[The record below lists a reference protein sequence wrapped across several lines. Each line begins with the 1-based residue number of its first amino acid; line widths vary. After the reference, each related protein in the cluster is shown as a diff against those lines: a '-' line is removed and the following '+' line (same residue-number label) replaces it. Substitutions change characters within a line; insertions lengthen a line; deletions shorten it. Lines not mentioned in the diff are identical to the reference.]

1 MWWFLLGC
9 FIGSGANKL
18 SEDLDGDGFSP
29 FDGDCNDNLAEIY
42 PGAIEVCDGIDND
55 CDDKIDEEDESLD
68 WNTAVKFYFDEDQ
81 DGFGAL
87 GAMEEACYRP
97 HGMVDNFDDCD
108 DGDPLINPNGVE
120 ICDDID
126 NDCDGLLDGNDD
138 SVNLSVLNLFYLDE
152 DGDGYGDPTQSVEI
166 CDGEDGYVENAD
178 DCDDSNRAVFL
189 DAPELCDEVDNDCD
203 GLKDALDDDLL
214 DGTLT
219 YLDADGDAYGDPATE
234 LNECTIATGRIVS
247 GGDCNDRNAAVHPN
261 APDTWYDG
269 VDSDCGGE
277 NDFDADGDGYET
289 AIYGGDDCDDD
300 EFTIH
305 PNATEQCD
313 NIDSDCDG
321 LTKDPESIDATT
333 YHPDADGDGLG
344 DPNIQQSHCD
354 PYLDWVTND
363 DDCDDTDEA
372 VLSFSEW
379 YPDIDGDG
387 YGTGSGSTPACTPPD
402 TYYVQLDGDC
412 NDGNSEVYPGAV
424 EIRTDG
430 IDQNCDGVDAVWVR
444 MRMGG
449 EAGCAI
455 DTEDK
460 FACWGP
466 SEVTNI
472 PMHMQGV
479 EVLDVSTFD
488 DHACAVLLTGEV
500 ECWGDDWYNQSY
512 PPNLNFESVEL
523 TSRGSCGLLTN
534 GSVTCWGYD
543 TYGLVSDAPSGVF
556 TELEGTTSSMCG
568 LRPNGSVACWGYYDF
583 VPNQTYDVFTYVG
596 NSGCGIDTSGQ
607 LSCWGALAATEPD
620 PSFGPFVDVTTR
632 LASNSSATCVI
643 DNSQAAFCWGYS
655 TYESEPPFNFV
666 DLEFTKDWVF
676 GLTTSGEVVYW
687 PGSNGSGSWG
697 TW

>member
-1 MWWFLLGC
+1 MLWFVLGC
-9 FIGSGANKL
+9 WVGSGDNKL

-42 PGAIEVCDGIDND
+42 PGAIEVCDGVDND

-68 WNTAVKFYFDEDQ
+68 WSTATKFYVDEDQ

-87 GAMEEACYRP
+87 GVIEEACYRP
-97 HGMVDNFDDCD
+97 DGMVDNFDDCD
-108 DGDPLINPNGVE
+108 DANPLINPNGVE

-138 SVNLSVLNLFYLDE
+138 SVNLSVLNLFYLDA
-152 DGDGYGDPTQSVEI
+152 DGDGYGDPAQSLES

-178 DCDDSNRAVFL
+178 DCDDSNRTVFL
-189 DAPELCDEVDNDCD
+189 DAPEVCDEVDNDCD
-203 GLKDALDDDLL
+203 GLTDALDDDLI

-219 YLDADGDAYGDPATE
+219 YLDADGDGYGDPATE
-234 LNECTIATGRIVS
+234 LNECLLTTGRIVS

-269 VDSDCGGE
+269 VDSDCQGN

-289 AIYGGDDCDDD
+289 AIYGGDDCDDG

-344 DPNIQQSHCD
+344 DPNIQQSQCD

-363 DDCDDTDEA
+363 DDCDDTDET
-372 VLSFSEW
+372 VLSLSQW

-412 NDGNSEVYPGAV
+412 DDGDSESYPGAT

-430 IDQNCDGVDAVWVR
+430 IDQNCDGTDAIWTR
-444 MRMGG
+444 LKPGRDS
-449 EAGCAI
+449 GCAI

-460 FACWGP
+460 FDCWG
-466 SEVTNI
+466 SITNI
-472 PMHMQGV
+472 PMHLENV
-479 EVLDVSTFD
+479 AVLDVATYD
-488 DHACAVLLTGEV
+488 NHACVVLLTGEV
-500 ECWGDDWYNQSY
+500 ECWGWDNYNQSF
-512 PPNLNFESVEL
+512 PPNLTFESIEI
-523 TSRGSCGLLTN
+523 TEFTSCGVLVN
-534 GSVTCWGYD
+534 GTVTCWGRD
-543 TYGLVSDAPSGVF
+543 NHGLVSDVPSGLF
-556 TELEGTTSSMCG
+556 DTLIGDANTICG
-568 LRPNGSVACWGYYDF
+568 IRPNSQIECWGADIAFPDQSF
-583 VPNQTYDVFTYVG
+583 VQFSFVG
-596 NSGCGIDTSGQ
+596 DSGCGLDVGGNI
-607 LSCWGALAATEPD
+607 SCWGSLNGSQ
-620 PSFGPFVDVTTR
+620 PSSTFGPFDYVVYDQASGTCFVDHNKS
-632 LASNSSATCVI
+632 LLCSSSSYSN
-643 DNSQAAFCWGYS
+643 
-655 TYESEPPFNFV
+655 EPPFSFV
-666 DLEFTKDWVF
+666 EVVF
-676 GLTTSGEVVYW
+676 INNTSSAWSSDNYAVGLTVQGNLVSW
-687 PGSNGSGSWG
+687 CGSNWQSW
-697 TW
+697 